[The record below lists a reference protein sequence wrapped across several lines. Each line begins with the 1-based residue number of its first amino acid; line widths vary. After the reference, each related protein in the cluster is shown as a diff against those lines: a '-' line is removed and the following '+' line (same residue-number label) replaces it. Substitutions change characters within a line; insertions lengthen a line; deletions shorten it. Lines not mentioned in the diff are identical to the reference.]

1 MSGISRVNYDIVGG
15 LVTEAKAPSVY
26 ADGFNVTCLG
36 AQVEPHGIGP
46 HANPTMIEA
55 SSTVFAEGI
64 AISRKGDK
72 ASCLHETTGSSS
84 VFVG

>member
-1 MSGISRVNYDIVGG
+1 MPGISRVNYDIVGG

-36 AQVEPHGIGP
+36 AQIEPHGIGT
-46 HANPTMIEA
+46 HANPVMAEA

-64 AISRKGDK
+64 AICRKGDK
-72 ASCLHETTGSSS
+72 ASCLHETTGSTS